1 MKKDIY
7 QHRRHNKNL
16 LLVHIIYVT
25 KYRKQILSGSFRR
38 DIMQSIFDACV
49 RHHWYV
55 RRMETDGDHI
65 HMLIQYA
72 PADSITKIVSVLKQP
87 STWEAW
93 KHYGSMLKQFY
104 WKEQTLWSDGYFAAS
119 IGTVSM
125 TVIERYIE
133 NQG

>member
-16 LLVHIIYVT
+16 LLVHIIFVT

-72 PADSITKIVSVLKQP
+72 PADSITKIVSVLKQH
-87 STWEAW
+87 STWEAL

-104 WKEQTLWSDGYFAAS
+104 WKEHTLWSDGYFAAS